1 MLLLPP
7 PHIPHLGG
15 AFPPFA
21 GLSEELFSGF
31 ISAVYRRHEPDLRYL
46 PNEVLQSF
54 NLHSKTIKRGSFME
68 TMSLATLVLC
78 FCGGII
84 SASLGAIFAFVICGL
99 LVLSGCIVVM
109 AGGSDFLLLQVG
121 LGPIFG
127 PHTGGFAAG
136 VAACTYAA
144 GMKKN
149 HPTGA
154 GKDVLAMLT
163 DTSWDVLLV
172 GGVAAVFGHVVLQL
186 LTKIPVINMADCIAL
201 TVVISNVLSRLLFQ
215 KEGPFGSR
223 ESIKEHGLLGTNN
236 FAISWVPWMAPLS
249 RSLPIGFAVGAFSV
263 ALAMG
268 TKEHLAPLVSAGTVS
283 ATAAFV
289 VPLILGWTVGVI
301 AFLPLLFGNSDS
313 NIKTPIVH
321 GMGIISALSYML
333 FGDKIGVEGAIL
345 LGAGVGIAYTLLQ
358 ELMARL
364 FYNHGSNHVDPP
376 ACTIATATLLLNGIK
391 HFVG

>member
-1 MLLLPP
+1 
-7 PHIPHLGG
+7 
-15 AFPPFA
+15 
-21 GLSEELFSGF
+21 
-31 ISAVYRRHEPDLRYL
+31 
-46 PNEVLQSF
+46 
-54 NLHSKTIKRGSFME
+54 ME
-68 TMSLATLVLC
+68 AMSLATLLLC
-78 FCGGII
+78 FCGGVI
-84 SASLGAIFAFVICGL
+84 SASLGAIFSFIICGF
-99 LVLSGCIVVM
+99 LVLGGCIMVM
-109 AGGSDFLLLQVG
+109 AGGNDFMLLQVG

-127 PHTGGFAAG
+127 PHAGGFAAG
-136 VAACTYAA
+136 VAASTYAA
-144 GMKKN
+144 GMKGN

-186 LTKIPVINMADCIAL
+186 LTQIPVIKMADCIAL
-201 TVVISNVLSRLLFQ
+201 AVVISNIVSRIIFQ

-223 ESIKEHGLLGTNN
+223 ESIKEHGLFGTNN
-236 FAISWVPWMAPLS
+236 FAISWVPWMAPIS

-268 TKEHLAPLVSAGTVS
+268 TKVHLTPLVAAGTVS

-313 NIKTPIVH
+313 NIKTPIFH
-321 GMGIISALSYML
+321 GMGIVSALSYLL
-333 FGDKIGVEGAIL
+333 FGDNLGAEGAIL
-345 LGAGVGIAYTLLQ
+345 LGAGVGMAYTLLQ
-358 ELMARL
+358 EVMARL

-376 ACTIATATLLLNGIK
+376 ACTIATATLVLNSIK

>member
-1 MLLLPP
+1 M
-7 PHIPHLGG
+7 
-15 AFPPFA
+15 
-21 GLSEELFSGF
+21 
-31 ISAVYRRHEPDLRYL
+31 
-46 PNEVLQSF
+46 
-54 NLHSKTIKRGSFME
+54 
-68 TMSLATLVLC
+68 ATLLLC
-78 FCGGII
+78 FCGGVI
-84 SASLGAIFAFVICGL
+84 SASLGAIFAFVICGF
-99 LVLSGCIVVM
+99 LVLGGCFVVL
-109 AGGSDFLLLQVG
+109 AGGSDFMLLQVG

-136 VAACTYAA
+136 VAACTYSA
-144 GMKKN
+144 GIKKN

-201 TVVISNVLSRLLFQ
+201 TVVISNVMSRLLFQ
-215 KEGPFGSR
+215 KEGPLGSR
-223 ESIKEHGLLGTNN
+223 DSIKEHGLFGTDN
-236 FAISWVPWMAPLS
+236 FAISWVPWMAPIS

-268 TKEHLAPLVSAGTVS
+268 SREYLLPLVTEGTVS
-283 ATAAFV
+283 AAAAFA
-289 VPLILGWTVGVI
+289 VPLILAWTVGVI

-313 NIKTPIVH
+313 NIKTPIIH
-321 GMGIISALSYML
+321 GMGIISALSYLL
-333 FGDKIGVEGAIL
+333 FGEQLGADGAIL
-345 LGAGVGIAYTLLQ
+345 LGALVGMLYTLLQ
-358 ELMARL
+358 ECMARL

-376 ACTIATATLLLNGIK
+376 ACTIATATLVLNGIK